1 MDSLTDW
8 LIGFASDRN
17 HPAGFALLCGSALLE
32 YLFPPMPGD
41 TITLF
46 GAVLISA
53 FGWSWPGIVAA
64 ILAGS
69 LAGAASNFFIGR
81 RLRARGHRRP
91 RIEKIVARFERHGP
105 AYLLVNRFIPG
116 VRAVAFIAAGMSAM
130 RPRDV
135 LLYGGASVV
144 LWNSLLIG
152 VGAAVG
158 ANWDTLAGWLRGYN
172 IWVGVALGA
181 VAMLFIGWR
190 LVRRWRRRRRSDR
203 PVE

>member
-1 MDSLTDW
+1 MDWLTDW

-17 HPAGFALLCGSALLE
+17 HPAGFALLAGSALLE
-32 YLFPPMPGD
+32 YVFPPIPGD

-46 GAVLISA
+46 GAVLISG

-64 ILAGS
+64 ILLGS
-69 LAGAASNFFIGR
+69 FGGAASNFAIGR
-81 RLRARGHRRP
+81 RMRARGHRRP
-91 RIEKIVARFERHGP
+91 RIDKVVARFERHGP

-116 VRAVAFIAAGMSAM
+116 VRAVAFVAAGMSAM
-130 RPRDV
+130 RGRDV
-135 LLYGGASVV
+135 ILYGGTSVV

-158 ANWDTLAGWLRGYN
+158 ANWETLAGWLRGYN
-172 IWVGVALGA
+172 TWVWIALCSVA
-181 VAMLFIGWR
+181 VLFIGWR
-190 LVRRWRRRRRSDR
+190 LVRRWRRRRA